1 MNSICRSKLLTFGGI
16 FAAGLMLMASPA
28 EAKVNYATVKRV
40 VGQATYTS
48 PAGKGSLTSKMT
60 LFQGSRITTG
70 PNSFVDLDL
79 GVNGDAL
86 RIESSSTVSLTM
98 LTSRQVSTRQTIV
111 NTEMNVTR
119 GHVVANVVRK
129 LSRASRYNIRTPS
142 GVAGIRG
149 TCIQAGVSGTI
160 ALIGQVTFVPTAGG
174 GVRIIIPGF
183 VMTAGANQPVRASLV
198 QVSGVAQSAVGS
210 TASAGTSAMVSQ
222 SVQSFAA
229 AIASMASQA
238 AATSVANGT
247 PAQQAAAISSAASQA
262 VNQLIPQLV
271 AAVQAAAANAPPE
284 IRAQVQYAAQVLAAQ
299 AAGMAQTVAGAVAGT
314 VALNSGLNTAQAQGA
329 AQGATDASS
338 VPTSDG
344 SAPPPV
350 TAPVATP
357 AAPTGQNGPAIPV
370 IPPPAIP
377 PAIPVPPSLAPTAPV
392 SGPVTPPATPTPT
405 LTITGVLGTTGG
417 AN

>member
-1 MNSICRSKLLTFGGI
+1 MNTICRSKPLTFGGI
-16 FAAGLMLMASPA
+16 LAAGLMLMASPA
-28 EAKVNYATVKRV
+28 QAKVNYAMVKRV

-48 PAGKGSLTSKMT
+48 PAGSGALTSKMQ

-70 PNSFVDLDL
+70 PDSFVDVDL

-86 RIESSSTVSLTM
+86 RIEASSTVSLTM
-98 LTSRQVSTRQTIV
+98 LTSRQVSSRQTVV

-329 AQGATDASS
+329 AQGATNASS
-338 VPTSDG
+338 VPNADG
-344 SAPPPV
+344 SAAPPA
-350 TAPVATP
+350 TAPVAQA
-357 AAPTGQNGPAIPV
+357 AAPNGPNGPAIPT
-370 IPPPAIP
+370 IPTPPVP
-377 PAIPVPPSLAPTAPV
+377 PEIPVPDSVVTPAP
-392 SGPVTPPATPTPT
+392 PVTPPAPPTPAPVV
-405 LTITGVLGTTGG
+405 TGILGTTTAG
-417 AN
+417 AK

>member
-1 MNSICRSKLLTFGGI
+1 MLTFGGI
-16 FAAGLMLMASPA
+16 LAAGLMLMASPA
-28 EAKVNYATVKRV
+28 QAKVNYAMVKRV

-48 PAGKGSLTSKMT
+48 PAGSGSLTSKMT

-70 PNSFVDLDL
+70 PDSFVDLDL
-79 GVNGDAL
+79 GENGDAL
-86 RIESSSTVSLTM
+86 RIEASSTVSLTM
-98 LTSRQVSTRQTIV
+98 LTSRRVASRQTVV
-111 NTEMNVTR
+111 NTQMEVTR

-149 TCIQAGVSGTI
+149 TCIKAGVSGTI
-160 ALIGQVTFVPTAGG
+160 ALIGRVEFVPTAGG

-198 QVSGVAQSAVGS
+198 QVSGVAQSAVGA

-222 SVQSFAA
+222 SVQTFAA

-262 VNQLIPQLV
+262 VNKLIPQLL
-271 AAVQAAAANAPPE
+271 AAVRAAAANAPPE
-284 IRAQVQYAAQVLAAQ
+284 IQAKVQYAAQVLEAQ
-299 AAGMAQTVAGAVAGT
+299 APEMAQDVAGAVAGT
-314 VALNSGLNTAQAQGA
+314 VALNNGLTQQQSQASAQGA
-329 AQGATDASS
+329 SDAST
-338 VPTSDG
+338 VTKQDG
-344 SAPPPV
+344 TPPA
-350 TAPVATP
+350 TKAAPVATP
-357 AAPTGQNGPAIPV
+357 ASAAVPGGPAIPDL
-370 IPPPAIP
+370 PTPKAQPQ
-377 PAIPVPPSLAPTAPV
+377 IPVPPPVVPTVVPP
-392 SGPVTPPATPTPT
+392 PVTPPAPPTPAPVV
-405 LTITGVLGTTGG
+405 TGILGTTTAG